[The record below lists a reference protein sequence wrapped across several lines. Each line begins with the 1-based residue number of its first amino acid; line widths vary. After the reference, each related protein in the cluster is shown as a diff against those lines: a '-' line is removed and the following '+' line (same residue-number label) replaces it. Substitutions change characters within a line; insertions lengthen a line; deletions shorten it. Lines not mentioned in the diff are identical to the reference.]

1 MMPYNIGRQT
11 VTVLDAPLVTGP
23 YNEQVRDWDQ
33 ATSTVARRCTVD
45 ITGTSETKNASDQT
59 VTTARLDL
67 PARAPRVTEWMRVSW
82 QGRTW
87 EVDGVP
93 ADPEETGP
101 LAGQV
106 VNLREVAG

>member
-1 MMPYNIGRQT
+1 MPYNIGRQT
-11 VTVLDAPLVTGP
+11 VTVLDAPLIDGS
-23 YNEQVRDWDQ
+23 YNTKVRDWEHADP
-33 ATSTVARRCTVD
+33 TPVSGCTVD

-67 PARAPRVTEWMRVSW
+67 PAGAPVAVTEWMRVSW

-93 ADPEETGP
+93 SDPQATGP

>member
-1 MMPYNIGRQT
+1 MPYNIGRQT
-11 VTVLDAPLVTGP
+11 VTLLDAPLVAGS
-23 YNEQVRDWDQ
+23 YNKQVRDWGNPVP
-33 ATSTVARRCTVD
+33 TEVRRCTVD
-45 ITGTSETKNASDQT
+45 ITGSSETKNASDQT

-93 ADPEETGP
+93 GDPEATGP

>member
-1 MMPYNIGRQT
+1 MAGHIGKQT
-11 VTVLDAPLVTGP
+11 VTVLDAPLVTGA
-23 YNEQVRDWDQ
+23 YNKQVRDWSA
-33 ATSTVARRCTVD
+33 ATPTEVRRCTVD
-45 ITGTSETKNASDQT
+45 ITGATETKNASDQT

-67 PARAPRVTEWMRVSW
+67 PARAPRVTEWMRVAW

-93 ADPEETGP
+93 SDPEATGP
-101 LAGQV
+101 LSGQV